1 VHDRRVT
8 PQASAGPKPWM
19 EAAELAE
26 VVTRLAGEIDR
37 DHPDGVVLV
46 GVLKGS
52 LFFLAD
58 LSRAITV
65 PCEVDFMAISH
76 YAPDSG
82 RVRIVKDLEGDIA
95 GRNVVVVEDVVD
107 TGLTLTYLLRQLA
120 ARNPASLEVCAL
132 LDRVRRRIVPLPT
145 RYCGLTIDDEFMLG
159 YGLDYGERYRN
170 HPGLVIGDL
179 RVLERDRDAYV
190 SNLYGRE
197 DVSLEGPS
205 EADEPPESPG
215 GAARVASRPPEA
227 GQ

>member
-1 VHDRRVT
+1 M
-8 PQASAGPKPWM
+8 PAAGPKPWM

-26 VVTRLAGEIDR
+26 TVARLAAEIDR
-37 DHPDGVVLV
+37 DHPDGVVLI

-65 PCEVDFMAISH
+65 PCEVDFIAISH
-76 YAPDSG
+76 FAPDSG

-95 GRNVVVVEDVVD
+95 GRAVVLVEDVVD
-107 TGLTLTYLLRQLA
+107 TGLTLSYLLGQLA
-120 ARNPASLEVCAL
+120 SRGPASLEVCAL
-132 LDRVRRRIVPLPT
+132 LDRSRRRIVPLPT
-145 RYCGLTIDDEFMLG
+145 RYCGLEIEDVFMLG

-179 RVLERDRDAYV
+179 RVLERDPDAYV

-197 DVSLEGPS
+197 DPPMS
-205 EADEPPESPG
+205 PPESGG

>member
-1 VHDRRVT
+1 VT
-8 PQASAGPKPWM
+8 FLTAAAGPKPWM

-26 VVTRLAGEIDR
+26 TVARLAGEISR
-37 DHPDGVVLV
+37 DHPDGVVLI

-58 LSRAITV
+58 LARALTV

-76 YAPDSG
+76 FAPDSG

-107 TGLTLTYLLRQLA
+107 TGLTLSYLLGQLA
-120 ARNPASLEVCAL
+120 ARNPASIEVCAL
-132 LDRVRRRIVPLPT
+132 LDRSRRRIVPLPT
-145 RYCGLTIDDEFMLG
+145 RYCGVVIDDEFMLG

-179 RVLERDRDAYV
+179 RVLERDPDAYV

-197 DVSLEGPS
+197 DIAIGSPG
-205 EADEPPESPG
+205 EAGQPPETPG